1 MSISREQSLMV
12 VALVVVATICTALL
26 GLTNRVT
33 EGPIAKAERDTLY
46 AALAQVLPA
55 HDNDP
60 IHDVL
65 HIDDAQAGKV
75 TLYLARHGGRV
86 NGAAFETV
94 APDGYA
100 GNIYILVGVDRDG
113 RVHAIRVTQHHETP
127 GLGDN
132 IVKDHKWVNSFAGKG
147 LTGTRWAVKK
157 DGGDFDQFTGATIS
171 PRAVVKAVKKALEFY
186 QRHEAQIAA
195 ADRPTQGDAG

>member
-1 MSISREQSLMV
+1 MKTSREQSLMV
-12 VALVVVATICTALL
+12 IALVAVATVCTVLL

-33 EGPIAKAERDTLY
+33 EGPIAKAEQNALY
-46 AALAQVLPA
+46 TALAAVLPA
-55 HDNDP
+55 HDNNP

-65 HIDDAQAGKV
+65 HIDDTQAGKV
-75 TLYLARHGGRV
+75 TLYLARDGDGRV
-86 NGAAFETV
+86 VGAAFETV
-94 APDGYA
+94 APDGYS

-113 RVHAIRVTQHHETP
+113 RVHAIRITNHHETP
-127 GLGDN
+127 GLGDG
-132 IVKDHKWVNSFAGKG
+132 IVKNHKWVDSFSGKG

-186 QRHEAQIAA
+186 QRHEAQIATVN
-195 ADRPTQGDAG
+195 RPAEGGA